1 MKRLKYLNKEQ
12 KSELIDKMNQYKN
25 IVYEITRKI

>member
-12 KSELIDKMNQYKN
+12 KNELIDKMNQYKN